1 MSRDSTKKVLSVA
14 LLLCLVCSVL
24 VSSAAVLLSERQERN
39 KVEEKRKNILQA
51 AGLYQQGVPIAD
63 LYAQIEPRIVDLQ
76 SGWFSDRFDPVIFDS
91 RAAAKDPTLNQ
102 EIPDP
107 LDLADIK
114 RRSLYKDVYLVLES
128 GQLQQLILPVHGKGL
143 WSTMYGFISLDDDL
157 TTVRGFSFYEHGET
171 PGLGGEID
179 NPNWKQQWQG
189 KRIYGENGELRIEV
203 AKGTVDKNDPNA
215 VYKAD
220 GLAGSTLTARG
231 VDNLLKYWL
240 GEDGYQPFLERLKL
254 QGLEP

>member
-39 KVEEKRKNILQA
+39 KIEEKRKNILQA
-51 AGLYQQGVPIAD
+51 AGLYKQGEPIAD
-63 LYAQIEPRIVDLQ
+63 LYAQIAPRIVDLQ
-76 SGWFSDRFDPVIFDS
+76 SGWFSDRFDPVTFDS

-102 EIPDP
+102 EIPAP

-114 RRSLYKDVYLVLES
+114 RRSLYKEVYLVLES

-143 WSTMYGFISLDDDL
+143 WSTMYGFISLADDL

-179 NPNWKQQWQG
+179 NPNWKNQWQG

-240 GEDGYQPFLERLKL
+240 GEDGYQPFLERLQQ